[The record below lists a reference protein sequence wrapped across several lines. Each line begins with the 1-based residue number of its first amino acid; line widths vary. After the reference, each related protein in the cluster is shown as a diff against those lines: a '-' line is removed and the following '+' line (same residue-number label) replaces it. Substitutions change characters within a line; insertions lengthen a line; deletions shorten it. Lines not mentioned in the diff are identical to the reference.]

1 MTTIR
6 WGIIG
11 CGDVTEV
18 KSGPGFQ
25 KADNSTLTAVMRR
38 DRAKAEDYAHRHGVP
53 RAYDDAE
60 ALIAD
65 SDVDAVYVATPP
77 SAHLGP
83 VLLCAAAGKPVLVE
97 KPMAPTAADAR
108 RMVDACR
115 ANQVPLFVAYYRRAL
130 PRFVTVKEIIDSGRI
145 GTVRVVEV
153 THLQTPPVEG
163 GAENLPWRLQ
173 PEIAGGGIFV
183 DMGCHTLDLLDFL
196 FGPVVAVDSQV
207 ANQARLY
214 PAEDAVSL
222 SLRFESGVQGVGNWC
237 FSAWRNQEQTRIVG
251 TKGELLLSLFDEEPL
266 TITTDAGTEVI
277 PAPNPPHVHQPL
289 IQTVVDALNGEG
301 LCPSTGETGL
311 RTNVILDR
319 VLAAYRRSAR

>member
-25 KADNSTLTAVMRR
+25 KAHNSTLTAVMRR
-38 DRAKAEDYAHRHGVP
+38 DRAKAEDYARRHGVP

-65 SDVDAVYVATPP
+65 ADVDAVYVATPP
-77 SAHLGP
+77 SAHLNF

-115 ANQVPLFVAYYRRAL
+115 ANQVPLFTAYYRRAL
-130 PRFVTVKEIIDSGRI
+130 PRFVTVKQIIDSGRI

-153 THLQTPPVEG
+153 EHLQTPPAEEPG
-163 GAENLPWRLQ
+163 GDLPWRFR
-173 PEIAGGGIFV
+173 PDIAGGGIFV

-196 FGPVVAVDSQV
+196 FGPVVGSDGQV
-207 ANQARLY
+207 ANQAGLY

-222 SLRFESGVQGVGNWC
+222 SLRFESGVLGVGNWC
-237 FSAWRNQEQTRIVG
+237 FSAWRNREQTRIIG
-251 TKGELLLSLFDEEPL
+251 TKGELTLSLFDEEPL
-266 TITTDAGTEVI
+266 AVTTDVGTEI
-277 PAPNPPHVHQPL
+277 IAAPNPPHVHQPL
-289 IQTVVDALNGEG
+289 IQTVVDALNGDG
-301 LCPSTGETGL
+301 DCPSTGETGL
-311 RTNVILDR
+311 RTNVVLDR
-319 VLAAYRRSAR
+319 VLADYRRSTA